1 MSLTIDAFCD
11 FCKNKLE
18 KKYNPVNTKRGMQ
31 VCVCTNCGLV
41 QSVQSQEKPDKRIQT
56 LSCNADWG
64 NVRHGK
70 GLRLKHFI
78 NAVKNCVNW
87 KNVNHVLDVGSNRGS
102 FVNWLLEENNRLNV
116 TAVEPDSE
124 IIKDN
129 YKHKNV
135 NLIVDRFEN
144 ISLEKDF
151 YEFVYCSH
159 TLEHSASALE
169 MIKQIRSYMKYGAY
183 LFLEVPNLKNIEDS
197 NIVEEFFMDKHTFH
211 FDRETLYSF
220 LKRMGFTLVYENEK
234 SDMYN
239 IAFVL
244 QKSDSKTTLPHEN
257 TQSNVKNNAK
267 SIERYNQLLSDNR
280 KLLQTLVEKKLKPLA
295 KRQKVA
301 YWGAGRI
308 FDALLKYGGL
318 TVNNVYALVDKHLWD
333 KVDNSQGTNIQRP
346 EILRILEPNVVV
358 ALARSSEET
367 IAKTANRIGVRHVL
381 RFNELMEQTRI
392 LIN

>member
-70 GLRLKHFI
+70 GLRLNHFK

-159 TLEHSASALE
+159 TLEHSASALG
-169 MIKQIRSYMKYGAY
+169 MLKQIRSYMKYGAY

-367 IAKTANRIGVRHVL
+367 IAKTAKRMGVRHVL